1 MTPEQWGESDETF
14 RILYGHVNF
23 SEMNGGISEYGG
35 TSRIIIMRGGG

>member
-23 SEMNGGISEYGG
+23 SEMNGGISLVI
-35 TSRIIIMRGGG
+35 TTNTLRK